1 MIELKTYKTKDL
13 VLEVNKSYDPLRL
26 DLSRWDRFLDVL
38 CGDRHYQKEAIENAI
53 IYLASGRYSSIED
66 LVKENWEKN
75 FELHNR
81 YRDIDEY
88 LNHIQLP
95 KKLSA
100 TIDLATG
107 TGKSY
112 VIYGIAQIMLGLG
125 LVDNVL
131 VLCPSLTIEK
141 GLMEKFTSLSG
152 DSKLKLTIPETA
164 RYKNPRIIDANS
176 TIKEGDI
183 CVENIHAVHERT
195 GSSIRDSLIGN
206 GERTLVLCD
215 EVHHAYNP
223 ISGRDKESQSI
234 KKWKSFLL
242 SDEYKFKYIMGFTGT
257 AYIEDE
263 YFNDVIYRYSLRK
276 AVDDKIVKMVDYVSK
291 DESITQDEKDE
302 KFQKIY
308 DNHIENQNKYRRVKP
323 ITILITKDITNAK
336 RLTENLIEFLCKKE
350 NAEKEDIE
358 KKVLIVTS
366 SPDHKANVAKLNKV
380 DDKDDP
386 TEWIVSVSMLT
397 EGWDVKNVFQ
407 IVPWEDRAFNSKLL
421 IAQVLGRGLRIPPEY
436 QSPQPKVKV
445 FNHDA
450 WSRNIKGLVDEI
462 LEIEMKLISSVF
474 KTGERARYNFT
485 LYNINYEK
493 EPKEKE
499 AKKDTEIFDYT
510 KGYIG
515 LISQIEDDKKAT
527 EYTTLAGDVYS
538 KNTLIEYNTYTVD
551 EVVNKIYEEFSTR
564 EWEGKILKLTEGE
577 YTKNELPPRDVI
589 KNIIKKSMERVGIKG
604 DRLVEKNRQKILQ
617 AFGTLLRKKGK
628 TIVNVRKINEPIP
641 VNTLGMDKET
651 MAVGNLRHGYTVFYS
666 DNFEN
671 EVSEDIKEIIKM
683 VKEDESLPKSA
694 EKEINQFL
702 FKTPLDLVFTNGGP
716 ERKFVEHLCKK
727 DNVEKIHC
735 WIKSRDKGFYSIE
748 YSWRKGEHPE
758 QQTFNPDFFIK
769 IIKDEIEYIIIVEIK
784 EDNDDSD
791 ENKAKLRWAKK
802 HFEDL
807 NGELKKANIKQK
819 YIFHFLSPCSYS
831 EFFEYL
837 RDGRLLEGKFIS
849 DLEDRLGTNDQLIS
863 ILANHHS
870 FN

>member
-1 MIELKTYKTKDL
+1 MLEIKTYKTKDL
-13 VLEVNKSYDPLRL
+13 ILEVNKSYDPTKL
-26 DLSRWDRFLDVL
+26 DLSAWDRFLDVL
-38 CGDRHYQKEAIENAI
+38 CSDRQYQKEAIENAI
-53 IYLASGRYSSIED
+53 IYLASGRYNSIED
-66 LVKENWEKN
+66 LVRENWNKN
-75 FELHNR
+75 PELHNR
-81 YRDIDEY
+81 YRDINEY
-88 LNHIQLP
+88 LNHLQLP
-95 KKLSA
+95 GKLSA

-152 DSKLKLTIPETA
+152 DSKLRLTIPEIA
-164 RYKNPRIIDANS
+164 RFKNPRIINANS

-183 CVENIHAVHERT
+183 CVENIHAVYEKT
-195 GSSIRDSLIGN
+195 GSSIKDSLIGN
-206 GERTLVLCD
+206 GIRTLVLCD

-223 ISGRDKESQSI
+223 VTGRDRESQSI
-234 KKWKSFLL
+234 KKWKGFLL
-242 SDEYKFKYIMGFTGT
+242 SDDYKFKYIIGFTGT

-263 YFNDVIYRYSLRK
+263 YFNDVIYRYSLRQ

-291 DESITQDEKDE
+291 DESITQDEK
-302 KFQKIY
+302 FQKIY

-323 ITILITKDITNAK
+323 LTILITKDITNAK
-336 RLTENLIEFLCKKE
+336 RLTENLIEFLCRKE
-350 NAEKEDIE
+350 SLPREEVE

-436 QSPQPKVKV
+436 QSPQPRVKV

-462 LEIEMKLISSVF
+462 LEIEMKLTSAVM
-474 KTGERARYNFT
+474 KDGDRARYNFS

-493 EPKEKE
+493 DPQEKE
-499 AKKDTEIFDYT
+499 AKKDTEVFDYS
-510 KGYIG
+510 KGYIE
-515 LISQIEDDKKAT
+515 LISQIEDEEKTT
-527 EYTTLAGDVYS
+527 EYTDLSGEVYS
-538 KNTLIEYNTYTVD
+538 KNTLIEYNTYTID

-564 EWEGKILKLTEGE
+564 EWEGKILKLPEGE
-577 YTKNELPPRDVI
+577 YTKNELPPKDVI
-589 KNIIKKSMERVGIKG
+589 KNIVKKSMERVGIKG

-628 TIVNVRKINEPIP
+628 TIVNVRKVSDPVLIN
-641 VNTLGMDKET
+641 TSDMDKES

-666 DNFEN
+666 DNFVN
-671 EVSEDIKEIIKM
+671 ELNDEDKEKLRMI
-683 VKEDESLPKSA
+683 KEDESLPKSA
-694 EKEINQFL
+694 EKQVNQYL
-702 FKTPLDLVFTNGGP
+702 FKTPLNIVFTKAEP

-727 DNVEKIHC
+727 ENAEKIDC
-735 WIKSRDKGFYSIE
+735 WLKSRDQGFYSIE
-748 YSWRKGEHPE
+748 YSWRKGEHPK

-769 IIKDEIEYIIIVEIK
+769 VTRDGFEYIIVVEVK
-784 EDNDDSD
+784 TDNDDSD
-791 ENKAKLRWAKK
+791 ENKAKYRWAKK

-807 NGELKKANIKQK
+807 NLELEKKGIKQK

-837 RDGRLLEGKFIS
+837 RDERLLEGKFKS
-849 DLEDRLGTNDQLIS
+849 DLEDKLGANGIS
-863 ILANHHS
+863 
-870 FN
+870 